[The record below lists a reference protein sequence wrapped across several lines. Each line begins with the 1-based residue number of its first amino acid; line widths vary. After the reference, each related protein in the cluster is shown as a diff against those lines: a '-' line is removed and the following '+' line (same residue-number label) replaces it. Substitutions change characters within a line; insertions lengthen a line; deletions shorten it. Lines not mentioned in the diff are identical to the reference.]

1 MNKVTTNVRMKR
13 LIVVKIEM
21 LKNTNRYQLLKKNK
35 KTKKHASVKA
45 LVYPS
50 NLVEIY
56 QTTVC
61 RRGREAGREGGIAGC
76 KPNVIKSHK
85 NKRHVWRDLNNILSP
100 SREARLFFFS
110 TTKWHTASIPSSL
123 SAVKPMKHIKAH
135 CSAKPNLRH
144 TTGCFDCVFSSNL
157 LS

>member
-1 MNKVTTNVRMKR
+1 MKR

-85 NKRHVWRDLNNILSP
+85 NKRHV
-100 SREARLFFFS
+100 
-110 TTKWHTASIPSSL
+110 
-123 SAVKPMKHIKAH
+123 
-135 CSAKPNLRH
+135 
-144 TTGCFDCVFSSNL
+144 
-157 LS
+157 